1 MINKEIKEKAILLA
15 GFGFISKEVQDILK
29 TNNVSL
35 ATVLK
40 NKGGEWSDE
49 LRAVRLL
56 QKTELMIGKS
66 FKKVENYLNKCIERV
81 GKRGEGEHI
90 NIIVGLTMLE
100 RYKEE
105 YKFKRFGKGMYYS
118 VLEKIYDSVESKNLD
133 KMDAIINSQ
142 NLATK
147 LYKEILK

>member
-1 MINKEIKEKAILLA
+1 VINREIKEKAILLA

-35 ATVLK
+35 ATVFENK
-40 NKGGEWSDE
+40 NGEWSNE

-56 QKTELMIGKS
+56 QKTELMIGRN
-66 FKKVENYLNKCIERV
+66 FKKVEDYLNKCIARV
-81 GKRGEGEHI
+81 GKSGEGVHI
-90 NIIVGLTMLE
+90 NIVVGLTVLE

-105 YKFKRFGKGMYYS
+105 YKFKRYGKGMSYS

-142 NLATK
+142 YLGTR